1 MEVLILMTSS
11 HFLKIAAQSY
21 KWQSLK
27 LFSPADLQP
36 NKNTF
41 TFKNSSLPA
50 SIQIFSHT

>member
-36 NKNTF
+36 NKNIF